1 MGNTYPL
8 VSLALEKED
17 EIIIKKGYENVFLF
31 LFQYEYNFVWGWSVD
46 KANNLYS
53 GQLSD
58 RVNHPDNVPANTE
71 QKPPLAYKE

>member
-1 MGNTYPL
+1 MYPL

-17 EIIIKKGYENVFLF
+17 EIIIKKGYENVFILSLF

-53 GQLSD
+53 G
-58 RVNHPDNVPANTE
+58 
-71 QKPPLAYKE
+71 